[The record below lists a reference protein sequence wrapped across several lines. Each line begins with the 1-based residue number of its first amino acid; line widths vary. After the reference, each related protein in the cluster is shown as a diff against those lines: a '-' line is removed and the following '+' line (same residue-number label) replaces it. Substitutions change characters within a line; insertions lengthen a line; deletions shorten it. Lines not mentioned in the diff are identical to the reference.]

1 MKGASPL
8 HHESPEGKSAR
19 GGGQGCE
26 KMPSETM
33 KVWSVLDT
41 MKHPHGQY
49 QNMLEYQRSER
60 EGSMGAV

>member
-8 HHESPEGKSAR
+8 HHESPEGKSAS

-41 MKHPHGQY
+41 MKHLHGQY
-49 QNMLEYQRSER
+49 RNVLQ
-60 EGSMGAV
+60 